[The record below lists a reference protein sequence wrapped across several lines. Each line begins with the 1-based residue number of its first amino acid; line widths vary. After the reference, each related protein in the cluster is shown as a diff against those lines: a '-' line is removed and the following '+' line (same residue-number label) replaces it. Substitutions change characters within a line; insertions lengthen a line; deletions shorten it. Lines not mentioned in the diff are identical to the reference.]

1 MKKALFVVN
10 PAAGQKKI
18 KASLADILSL
28 FNGEQYETS
37 VYMTRKET
45 SVEDYVAERCK
56 DFDLLV
62 CCGGDGTLNRT
73 VNGLLKSDLS
83 VPIGY
88 IPAGSTNDFAAGLK
102 LPSNPLEAAKRII
115 NGKQHLHDAGFM
127 DGRRNFVYV
136 ASFGAFSETS
146 YMTSQSLKNALGHL
160 AYILD
165 GPKALMKIKP
175 IALTCTYDG
184 GNVSGDYIFG
194 AVANSTSMGGVI
206 KLRHPDISFSDGL
219 FEMLLIKAPKNIF
232 ELQGI
237 INSLLTY
244 KYDTANV
251 SLIHTSR
258 AEFSFEKPTEWSLD
272 GERYAGEKRAQI
284 EILGQKIP
292 FVY

>member
-18 KASLADILSL
+18 KSSLADILSL
-28 FNGEQYETS
+28 FNGEKYETA
-37 VYMTRKET
+37 VYMTRKEA
-45 SVEDYVAERCK
+45 SVEDYVAERCG
-56 DFDLLV
+56 DFDLVV

-73 VNGLLKSDLS
+73 VNGLLKSGRP

-102 LPSNPLEAAKRII
+102 LPSNPLEAAGRII
-115 NGKQHLHDAGFM
+115 NGRKRLHDAGFM
-127 DGRRNFVYV
+127 DKKMHFVYV

-175 IALTCTYDG
+175 VTLSCSYDG
-184 GNVSGDYIFG
+184 GKISGDYIFG
-194 AVANSTSMGGVI
+194 AVANSTSMGGII
-206 KLRHPDISFSDGL
+206 KLRRPDISFSDGL
-219 FEMLLIKAPKNIF
+219 FEMLLIKSPKNIF

-251 SLIHTSR
+251 SLIRTSK
-258 AEFSFEKPTEWSLD
+258 AEFVFEKPTEWSLD
-272 GERYAGEKRAQI
+272 GERYAGNKRAKI

>member
-28 FNGEQYETS
+28 FNGEEYETA
-37 VYMTRKET
+37 VYMTRKEA
-45 SVEDYVAERCK
+45 SVEDYVAERCG
-56 DFDLLV
+56 DFDLIV

-73 VNGLLKSDLS
+73 INGLLKSDNP

-102 LPSNPLEAAKRII
+102 LPSNPLEAAKKII
-115 NGKQHLHDAGFM
+115 NGERHLHDAGLM
-127 DGRRNFVYV
+127 DKKRNFVYV

-160 AYILD
+160 AYVLD

-175 IALTCTYDG
+175 IALTCLYDG
-184 GNVSGDYIFG
+184 GEISGDYIFG
-194 AVANSTSMGGVI
+194 AVANSTSMGGVL
-206 KLRHPDISFSDGL
+206 KLKHPDISFSDGL

-251 SLIHTSR
+251 SLIRTSR

-272 GERYAGEKRAQI
+272 GERYAGENKAQI